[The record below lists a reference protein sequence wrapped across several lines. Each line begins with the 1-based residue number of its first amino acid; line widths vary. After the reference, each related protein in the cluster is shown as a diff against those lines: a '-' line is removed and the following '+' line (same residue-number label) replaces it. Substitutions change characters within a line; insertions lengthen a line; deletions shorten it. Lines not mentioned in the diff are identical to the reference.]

1 MSIIIYPDSQIYFSE
16 QKTVRLFKVG
26 ERQVHKLAVELQL

>member
-16 QKTVRLFKVG
+16 HVKNCTS
-26 ERQVHKLAVELQL
+26 LQSQRATSA